1 MVATTLFV
9 AAGAMA
15 QNQDC
20 AFFFPNQE
28 GEQITRNCYTAD
40 GKLTNI
46 LVYRVDQAYD
56 YPSGMEVVANY
67 TFTDASGKTLNSG
80 QMVARCNDG
89 NFSMSMGDVATFPTA
104 LNMMNADVYMMGDLM
119 NYPNAFSD
127 PRVRETMMSLMTALC
142 VFIKKAIKITA
153 PKFLS
158 STGNLLLPKR

>member
-1 MVATTLFV
+1 MKIRNLMVATTLFV

-20 AFFFPNQE
+20 AFFFPNNQE

-67 TFTDASGKTLNSG
+67 TFTDASGKHSIPG
-80 QMVARCNDG
+80 
-89 NFSMSMGDVATFPTA
+89 
-104 LNMMNADVYMMGDLM
+104 
-119 NYPNAFSD
+119 
-127 PRVRETMMSLMTALC
+127 
-142 VFIKKAIKITA
+142 KW
-153 PKFLS
+153 
-158 STGNLLLPKR
+158 